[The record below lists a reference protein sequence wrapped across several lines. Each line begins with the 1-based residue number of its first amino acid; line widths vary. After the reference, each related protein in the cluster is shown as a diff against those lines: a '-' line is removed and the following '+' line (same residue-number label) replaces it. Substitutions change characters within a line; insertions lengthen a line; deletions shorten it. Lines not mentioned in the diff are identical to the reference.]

1 MVKDAPEKLQK
12 LINSLSIQKK
22 AFLLGYEKNVY
33 KFLTNSKY
41 FILTSLWEDPGFVL
55 IEAAISNSTIISSNC
70 PNGPYEFLNHGNSGY
85 LFENNKEI
93 QLLNSINK
101 FLVDNDIDKKNKC
114 LNAKKNTKNYTMFN
128 HFKTICKIL
137 DLN

>member
-1 MVKDAPEKLQK
+1 MQNDV
-12 LINSLSIQKK
+12 
-22 AFLLGYEKNVY
+22 FLLGHVDNV
-33 KFLTNSKY
+33 FPAIRDSLA
-41 FILTSLWEDPGFVL
+41 IIVTSLWEDPGAIM
-55 IEAAISNSTIISSNC
+55 IEGSYLKKNIISSNC

-85 LFENNKEI
+85 LFENNNEI